1 MTDLFAVLG
10 LPRSAWLD
18 AEEIKQR
25 HHHLMASGHPD
36 KSSAA
41 PASATLLN
49 EARRTL
55 QNPTLRIR
63 HFLALEFPVY
73 QPAANPQQDWDFF
86 LRIGQATREAA
97 ELAAKKSPLTHP
109 LARAALQKEILAR
122 LESLRLLKNETEI
135 RLSACDDRLKAF
147 GNTPQDPAKLS
158 ALAEEFAFLQKNQTS
173 VRETMLALD
182 QGLA

>member
-1 MTDLFAVLG
+1 LLLRGEFFGVTDLFAVLG

-25 HHHLMASGHPD
+25 HHTLMAAGT
-36 KSSAA
+36 SSA
-41 PASATLLN
+41 TILN

-63 HFLALEFPVY
+63 HFLALEFPDFA
-73 QPAANPQQDWDFF
+73 PANGPHQDWDFF
-86 LRIGQATREAA
+86 VKIGQATREASD
-97 ELAAKKSPLTHP
+97 LAAKKSALSHP

-122 LESLRLLKNETEI
+122 MDSLRLLKEEIET
-135 RLSACDDRLKAF
+135 RLTACDDRLK
-147 GNTPQDPAKLS
+147 TSPDPEILT
-158 ALAEEFAFLQKNQTS
+158 ALAEEFAFLHKNQS
-173 VRETMLALD
+173 SIREALLALD